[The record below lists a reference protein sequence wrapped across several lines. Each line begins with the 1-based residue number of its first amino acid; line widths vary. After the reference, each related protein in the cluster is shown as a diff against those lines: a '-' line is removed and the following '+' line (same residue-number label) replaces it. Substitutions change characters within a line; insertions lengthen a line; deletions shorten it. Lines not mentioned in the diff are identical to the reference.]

1 MQASLGRLLRDDPL
15 QSIAANVGFLNALRV
30 PADEPPDREFLKSD
44 RSAIAHEGPEHWI
57 VVTSAE
63 EANGIMGS
71 GFRDMNANVIDLYI
85 GFSVRVA

>member
-1 MQASLGRLLRDDPL
+1 M
-15 QSIAANVGFLNALRV
+15 GFLNALRV

-44 RSAIAHEGPEHWI
+44 RSAIVYEGPEHWI

-71 GFRDMNANVIDLYI
+71 GFCDISANVIDLCI

>member
-1 MQASLGRLLRDDPL
+1 M
-15 QSIAANVGFLNALRV
+15 GFLSALRG

-63 EANGIMGS
+63 EANDIMGS